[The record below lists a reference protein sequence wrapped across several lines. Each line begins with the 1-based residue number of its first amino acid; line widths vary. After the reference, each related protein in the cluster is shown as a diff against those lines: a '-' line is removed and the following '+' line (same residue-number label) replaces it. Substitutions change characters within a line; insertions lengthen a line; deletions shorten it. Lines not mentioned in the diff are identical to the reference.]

1 MKKSIRSFNL
11 LPEEYKKQLISLT
24 IYRTLQ
30 TTLIGVIVLLLLG
43 YSILWASQWIISV
56 HNEGLQ
62 QITTLQEQSD
72 QNNKLNAIIQ
82 TLNEKIFFLS
92 HSGLNATGSNT
103 FIGVIIEN
111 MPPSNIG
118 LTNIDLDIIEK
129 KIHMQGNA
137 LTRDDLL
144 TFQSQLEASEN
155 FYNVTFPL
163 ENLTKAKNLEEKMT
177 FIDNLFLTQQRTLEY
192 IQTIEKLAQE
202 QSLTL
207 EITLSE
213 PTTEERFTY
222 STINFNVKGSWA
234 HVYTFIHNIEN
245 TGTITVLTTI
255 NIQPT
260 GTLTSADPQDT
271 TAVIATLTGQV
282 PFMQE

>member
-1 MKKSIRSFNL
+1 M
-11 LPEEYKKQLISLT
+11 
-24 IYRTLQ
+24 
-30 TTLIGVIVLLLLG
+30 
-43 YSILWASQWIISV
+43 
-56 HNEGLQ
+56 
-62 QITTLQEQSD
+62 
-72 QNNKLNAIIQ
+72 
-82 TLNEKIFFLS
+82 
-92 HSGLNATGSNT
+92 
-103 FIGVIIEN
+103 IER
-111 MPPSNIG
+111 
-118 LTNIDLDIIEK
+118 
-129 KIHMQGNA
+129 IHMQIKIQKKQKVLYLIGNA
-137 LTRDDLL
+137 VIIALIIFVAIIPGMRKLQTVKDINETIRANIGKQTSTYQHLITL
-144 TFQSQLEASEN
+144 SKEG
-155 FYNVTFPL
+155 
-163 ENLTKAKNLEEKMT
+163 KNLEEKMT

-192 IQTIEKLAQE
+192 IQTIENLAQE

-245 TGTITVLTTI
+245 TGPITVLTTK